1 MGTSAPAVREHD
13 IPGEEPYKPPKALPE
28 PDKKRWLTPTPATQP
43 VREPV
48 PVRRESEHERK

>member
-13 IPGEEPYKPPKALPE
+13 IPDSEPYKPPIPLPA
-28 PDKKRWLTPTPATQP
+28 PDKKRWLTPTPTTQP

-48 PVRRESEHERK
+48 PVRRKHELGDD

>member
-13 IPGEEPYKPPKALPE
+13 APTEEPYQPPKALPA
-28 PDKKRWLTPTPATQP
+28 PDRKHWVTPAKQP

-48 PVRRESEHERK
+48 PVRRKSDRGTERV